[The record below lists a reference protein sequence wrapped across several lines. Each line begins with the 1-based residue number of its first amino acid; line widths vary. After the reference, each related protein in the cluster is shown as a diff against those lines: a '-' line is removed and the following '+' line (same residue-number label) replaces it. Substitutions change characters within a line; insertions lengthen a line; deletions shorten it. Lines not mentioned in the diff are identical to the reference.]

1 MNKNSIPN
9 IWAAQE
15 KVAHTYKLVSFG
27 LAGFVALLIVGM
39 LAMGLQNPIVVVRTH
54 GGQEFYPTERKRAP
68 IEKADVEEFTKNFLA
83 SLYVWREFNG
93 ERIAHTVASFADRAL
108 VAKVVDAQ
116 SQKYVKEL
124 KGKKIAQAITFLE
137 VDVQDTKVVCRFDRV
152 LKIEGIPLV
161 IPAEVTLAME
171 QGEPTRLNPMGIY
184 VTGILENENAK

>member
-1 MNKNSIPN
+1 VNKNSIPN

-27 LAGFVALLIVGM
+27 LAGFVLFLIMGIT
-39 LAMGLQNPIVVVRTH
+39 AMALQNPIVLVRTH
-54 GGQEFYPTERKRAP
+54 GEQEFYPTERRRAP
-68 IEKADVEEFTKNFLA
+68 LEKADVEEFTKSFLA
-83 SLYVWREFNG
+83 SLYVWKEFNG
-93 ERIAHTVASFADRAL
+93 ERIARAVAPFADSAL
-108 VAKVVDAQ
+108 VVKVVDAQ

-124 KGKKIAQAITFLE
+124 KGKSIAQAITFVE
-137 VDVQDTKVVCRFDRV
+137 VDVQEAKVVCRFDRV

-184 VTGILENENAK
+184 VTGILENDNAK